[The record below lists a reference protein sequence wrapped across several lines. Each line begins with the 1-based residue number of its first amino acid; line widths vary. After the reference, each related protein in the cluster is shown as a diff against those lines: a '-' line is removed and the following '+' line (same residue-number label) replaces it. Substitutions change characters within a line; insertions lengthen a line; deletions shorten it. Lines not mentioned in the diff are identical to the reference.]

1 MSEAMASSRPVLV
14 GVEEE
19 NDAARAVVRH
29 AARQAELHGNP
40 LHLLHVHEGAPPR
53 GAKDE
58 GSGRTSAEAQ
68 GAAVVERLAA
78 WAHSEF
84 PNVAVTAQT
93 VPGRAAEELLAR
105 SAEAATLVLGHRGT
119 GGFARL
125 PLGSV
130 SWQVATHAACPVV
143 IVRPGETAERPEAR
157 VVVGVDIN
165 DVSEEAVDT
174 AFAEA
179 TLRGARLEMVH
190 ANLHLS
196 EMPVGPGM
204 AAPDFQALDDAARQI
219 LNAEAAQR
227 AQRCPG
233 VEVLT
238 RVERVRPSTILAE
251 ASRQAS
257 LLVVGS
263 HGRTGLRRLML
274 GSVSAEALHTANCP
288 VMVIPT
294 PEHNRIGEA

>member
-1 MSEAMASSRPVLV
+1 MYDVKAASRPILV

-19 NDAARAVVRH
+19 SDAVRTVVRH
-29 AARQAELHGNP
+29 AARQAELHGSP
-40 LHLLHVHEGAPPR
+40 LHLLHVLAGSDGTSDENSEGTGQKTP
-53 GAKDE
+53 GA
-58 GSGRTSAEAQ
+58 S
-68 GAAVVERLAA
+68 VVEPLAA
-78 WAHSEF
+78 WVHSEF
-84 PNVAVTAQT
+84 PNVVVTAQT
-93 VPGRAAEELLAR
+93 APGRAAEVLLAR

-130 SWQVATHAACPVV
+130 SWQVATHAECPVV
-143 IVRPGETAERPEAR
+143 IVRPGEAAENPKAR

-165 DVSEEAVDT
+165 DVSGEALDA

-179 TLRGARLEMVH
+179 ALRGARLEMVH

-204 AAPDFQALDDAARQI
+204 VAPDFKALDEAALRILDAEATQRAARY
-219 LNAEAAQR
+219 
-227 AQRCPG
+227 PG
-233 VEVLT
+233 VEV
-238 RVERVRPSTILAE
+238 RPHVERVRPSTLLTE
-251 ASRQAS
+251 ASQGAS

-274 GSVSAEALHTANCP
+274 GSVSAEALHTAACP
-288 VMVIPT
+288 VMVVPT
-294 PEHNRIGEA
+294 TDHH

>member
-1 MSEAMASSRPVLV
+1 MSGSKTSSRPVLV

-19 NDAARAVVRH
+19 SDAVRGVVRH

-40 LHLLHVHEGAPPR
+40 LHLLHVFGGSPSEGAS
-53 GAKDE
+53 GE
-58 GSGRTSAEAQ
+58 SSGRTRAKAQ
-68 GAAVVERLAA
+68 DAAVVEPLAA
-78 WAHSEF
+78 WVHSEF

-93 VPGRAAEELLAR
+93 TPGRAAEELLAR

-165 DVSEEAVDT
+165 DVSEEAVDA

-179 TLRGARLEMVH
+179 ALRGARLEMVH

-204 AAPDFQALDDAARQI
+204 AAPDFKALDDAARQI
-219 LNAEAAQR
+219 LNAEATR
-227 AQRCPG
+227 RTERYPG

-251 ASRQAS
+251 ASRRAS

-274 GSVSAEALHTANCP
+274 GSVSAEALHTAACP
-288 VMVIPT
+288 VMVVPT
-294 PEHNRIGEA
+294 VDDNCLGES